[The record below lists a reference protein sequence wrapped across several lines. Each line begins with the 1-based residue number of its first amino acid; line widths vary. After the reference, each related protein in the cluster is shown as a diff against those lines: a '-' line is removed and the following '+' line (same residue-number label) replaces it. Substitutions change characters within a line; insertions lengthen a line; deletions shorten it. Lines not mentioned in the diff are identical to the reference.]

1 MNTAEAKKILETALL
16 CAHEPLSINDL
27 KKLYISNGE
36 GEEDLD
42 ADAIRQML
50 EQLKTDWA
58 DKGIEIVSLSTGWR
72 FQNQP
77 KKKIYRGGG
86 GPGGPPGGARAAGGA
101 RAGGAERRP
110 GARGD

>member
-58 DKGIEIVSLSTGWR
+58 DKGIEIVSLFLGWC
-72 FQNQP
+72 FFCWFVLLFFFVCLFFVLLLLFLCVFLVLL
-77 KKKIYRGGG
+77 
-86 GPGGPPGGARAAGGA
+86 
-101 RAGGAERRP
+101 
-110 GARGD
+110 